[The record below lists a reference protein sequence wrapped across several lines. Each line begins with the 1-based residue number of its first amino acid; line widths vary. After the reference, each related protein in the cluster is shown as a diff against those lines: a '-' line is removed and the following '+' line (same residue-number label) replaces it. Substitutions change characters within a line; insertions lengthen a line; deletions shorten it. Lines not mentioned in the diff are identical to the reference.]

1 MSQSDYI
8 YHKKIRNILSNPN
21 MNDLDTVLTNNDYVQ
36 YKQYTIETK
45 NAQNYDTDDK
55 QKDYNKLNNTSK
67 KSFRN
72 MDITICQNT
81 SCEDI
86 NTQEIQNNNYTCKLC
101 RHIKY
106 RPMKQSF
113 SRGSTVISRNTYNQY
128 FNLQKKAMLSQT
140 PLKLNGVIVQPLD
153 PSKDFCKCDRFFYN
167 KNMYTTR
174 DSRDEYFQKIQ
185 LVNQ

>member
-1 MSQSDYI
+1 MSQRDYI

-67 KSFRN
+67 ISFRN
-72 MDITICQNT
+72 MDITTLLCQDT
-81 SCEDI
+81 D
-86 NTQEIQNNNYTCKLC
+86 QEKPNENYTCKLC
-101 RHIKY
+101 RHIKN
-106 RPMKQSF
+106 RPTKQSF

-140 PLKLNGVIVQPLD
+140 PLKLNGVIIQPLD

-174 DSRDEYFQKIQ
+174 DSRDEYFQK
-185 LVNQ
+185 L